1 MAHSGNTISA
11 PVRIIQD
18 LCSVL
23 GKEYKDIGQIVRYA
37 NVNKWAKAKPFVSP
51 QNFFSSASARE
62 TARQTAHYGLNPVEV
77 IKIVRTSLGY
87 TGSGS
92 DSEAACLAEITDWSY
107 TKPSGTL
114 GVQPFRLLDFNGYN
128 HNAVPSDGA
137 WSNYGFTDTQIA
149 TLKGA
154 TVSTSGSRASKNL
167 AFSPN
172 TNIGIYSNFSMQITD
187 SSAGRWN
194 WQQNMEIPIAG
205 IDGGIS
211 QNNDWR
217 LVMAVWLPTQSKWAL
232 FPARKNFYAILQET
246 GFQNFFPDFGT
257 NPYAWSLLQAEIG
270 TATKKY
276 DCVPLIMQ
284 NIDFT
289 NINGLFCPRAVAGA
303 TRAYCMPSGAKT
315 LEISTSPSFI
325 VYLTLHETTGSGT
338 ITYTISNS
346 DTLNAHVAGCRL
358 VIRVNGQIT
367 SDTRQEYNVFAG
379 SSVTVGPMP
388 YNQTTTATLTLETQ
402 DGTPIPK

>member
-1 MAHSGNTISA
+1 MAHSGNRITA
-11 PVRIIQD
+11 PVRITQD
-18 LCSVL
+18 LCPVL
-23 GKEYKDIGQIVRYA
+23 GTSRTGLGSIIVNA
-37 NVNKWAKAKPFVSP
+37 AINKWAKNKPVRLNKITAITASEL
-51 QNFFSSASARE
+51 SSV
-62 TARQTAHYGLNPVEV
+62 HYGLQPLEV

-92 DSEAACLAEITDWSY
+92 DSEVDCLAEIADWTYNRPRGGSY
-107 TKPSGTL
+107 SEW
-114 GVQPFRLLDFNGYN
+114 FRTLDFNGYN
-128 HNAVPSDGA
+128 HDAVPSDGA
-137 WSNYGFTDTQIA
+137 WGNYGFTDTQIA
-149 TLKGA
+149 TFKGA
-154 TVSTSGSRASKNL
+154 SVTATGSRADKNL

-187 SSAGRWN
+187 SSQGRWN

-232 FPARKNFYAILQET
+232 FPARKNFYAILQESNL
-246 GFQNFFPDFGT
+246 QNFFPDFGT

-289 NINGLFCPRAVAGA
+289 NINGLFCPRAVADA

-325 VYLTLHETTGSGT
+325 VYLSLTATTDSGAGT
-338 ITYTISNS
+338 ITYTLHNS
-346 DTLNAHVAGCRL
+346 DTANAHKAGCRL

-367 SDTRQEYNVFAG
+367 QDTRQEYNVYAG
-379 SSVTVGPMP
+379 GNVTVGPMP

-402 DGTPIPK
+402 DGTPIP